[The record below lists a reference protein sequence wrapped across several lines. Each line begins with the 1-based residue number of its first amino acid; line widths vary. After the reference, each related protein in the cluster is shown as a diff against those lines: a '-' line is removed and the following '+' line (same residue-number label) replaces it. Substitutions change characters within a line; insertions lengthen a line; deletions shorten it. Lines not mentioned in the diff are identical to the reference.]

1 MRYLGGKMRQAKKI
15 VAVVAAVAEQHGKT
29 VWVEPFVGGASVLA
43 AAGERFGLRYGSDL
57 DANLITFWRKVRDGW
72 VPPAT
77 MSREQYNGL
86 RDGSIEYAPPEI
98 RTWAKYACSLNGKP
112 WAGYAAVEPNGRDR
126 LAESVRSTIAKG
138 RLLAGAY
145 LHECTYDRVTLLP
158 EAIVYA
164 DPPYAGTTGYGG
176 SFDSEAFWAWCSKLA
191 VAGVP
196 VIVSEYSAPPDFIPL
211 VSWQRTATL
220 DATKTKV
227 RTESLYLHESFCQGV
242 VLP

>member
-15 VAVVAAVAEQHGKT
+15 VAVVAAVAEQHDKT
-29 VWVEPFVGGASVLA
+29 VWVEPFIGGASVLA
-43 AAGERFGLRYGSDL
+43 AAGERFVERQGSDI
-57 DANLITFWRKVRDGW
+57 DANLVAFWRRVQAGW

-86 RDGSIEYAPPEI
+86 RDGSIDDASPEI

-126 LAESVRSTIAKG
+126 LAESLRSTIAKG
-138 RLLAGAY
+138 RLLAGVY
-145 LHECTYDRVTLLP
+145 LSECSYDQVTLTT

-164 DPPYAGTTGYGG
+164 DPPYARTTGYGG

-211 VSWQRTATL
+211 ASWRRTATL
-220 DATKTKV
+220 DVTKTKV
-227 RTESLYLHESFCQGV
+227 DTESLYLHKSFCQGV
-242 VLP
+242 VSP